1 MGFDNSDDNQPS
13 DYVSGEPPDEPAAP
27 DGQDIEPPPICAPDD
42 FAFYL
47 ADDESVDFA
56 ITNEPLETAEAAPPM
71 AGELM
76 GDNRSADHGEPTR
89 RRPPSTASAP
99 VDAAGD
105 SGGVGIEGGGSYKGT
120 GETVRPRVPTY
131 DGADPFQTLDLAHN
145 QIAVPQERGEGP
157 GDADRDFRHD
167 AVSERAEAASWDA
180 VRELVEASGW
190 KALEYAAHLM
200 LPGSGLLVKETY
212 RAVQII
218 SAVRGALVG
227 DGYVYQIGLMGN
239 PAIGGCIVLRIR
251 QAEAHLGNWPRISVG
266 LDINFLD
273 GLDTGDADIDG
284 RDRHRLEPACA
295 IDQRWAG
302 DWTLVY
308 GMRAVRDH
316 QAVLDDRG
324 VFENVG
330 LWAPNPDIG
339 NSRNRRASR

>member
-1 MGFDNSDDNQPS
+1 MGFENSDDYEPS

-27 DGQDIEPPPICAPDD
+27 DDQAQDTEPPPICAPDD
-42 FAFYL
+42 FDCYL
-47 ADDESVDFA
+47 ADDESVNAD
-56 ITNEPLETAEAAPPM
+56 ITNEPLETAEAGPPM

-76 GDNRSADHGEPTR
+76 GDNLSADHGEPTR
-89 RRPPSTASAP
+89 RRPPSTASAL

-105 SGGVGIEGGGSYKGT
+105 SGGVGLEGDGYEGT

-131 DGADPFQTLDLAHN
+131 DGADPFQTLDLPHK
-145 QIAVPQERGEGP
+145 QIAVPQVRGEGT

-167 AVSERAEAASWDA
+167 AVSELAEAAGWDA
-180 VRELVEASGW
+180 VRELVEATGW

-200 LPGSGLLVKETY
+200 IPGSGQLVKETY

-251 QAEAHLGNWPRISVG
+251 QAEARLGNWPRISVG
-266 LDINFLD
+266 FDINFLD
-273 GLDTGDADIDG
+273 GLDAGDADIDG
-284 RDRHRLEPACA
+284 RDRHRLEPAFA
-295 IDQRWAG
+295 VDPRWAG
-302 DWTLVY
+302 DWMLVY

-324 VFENVG
+324 VFATVG
-330 LWAPNPDIG
+330 LWAPKPDIG
-339 NSRNRRASR
+339 NARNRRP